1 MWFRVPKSI
10 KFNIT
15 GKLQDGVMG
24 RDVFEYILGQI
35 GPAGAVY
42 QAMEFTGQVVEDMSL
57 DGRLS
62 MCCLSILPAR
72 RPASLIPTKKYLTGF
87 KHGPKFIMSL
97 STATRMPCMLK
108 TYTYDGSKIEAAD
121 RCSAVPAY
129 RPACF
134 IG

>member
-1 MWFRVPKSI
+1 MIYPC
-10 KFNIT
+10 
-15 GKLQDGVMG
+15 
-24 RDVFEYILGQI
+24 QI
-35 GPAGAVY
+35 VPAGAVY

-62 MCCLSILPAR
+62 MCCLSIFTGA
-72 RPASLIPTKKYLTGF
+72 RPASLIPTKKYLTGS
-87 KHGPKFIMSL
+87 KHGTKVHYEPQYSDPD
-97 STATRMPCMLK
+97 AVYAK
-108 TYTYDGSKIEAAD
+108 TYTYDGSKIEPQN